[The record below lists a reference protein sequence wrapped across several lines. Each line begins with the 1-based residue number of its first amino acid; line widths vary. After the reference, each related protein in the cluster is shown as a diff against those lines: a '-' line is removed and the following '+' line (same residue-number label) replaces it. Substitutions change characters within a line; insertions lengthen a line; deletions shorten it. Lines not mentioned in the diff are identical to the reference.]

1 MLVLTK
7 RFLLFPMFCSSW
19 AYQMI
24 PRCITLHLFL
34 ALELYLQKVLEIN
47 SSDFVTSLALL
58 CFRYD
63 EQNFLSILGF
73 FDLDSP
79 KLDWLGCRVF
89 ESSVKWIPYRC
100 FDFIACWVQT
110 GSSLITLEDNMRSL
124 LVELYHTPSQFDC
137 LFLI

>member
-1 MLVLTK
+1 
-7 RFLLFPMFCSSW
+7 
-19 AYQMI
+19 MI

-79 KLDWLGCRVF
+79 KLD
-89 ESSVKWIPYRC
+89 
-100 FDFIACWVQT
+100 
-110 GSSLITLEDNMRSL
+110 
-124 LVELYHTPSQFDC
+124 
-137 LFLI
+137 